1 MYDNIALLLALGPIV
16 LLPFWFL
23 AILTAPAALFMAIR
37 YWRAPSSVAPR
48 TKARFVTAGILALLE
63 IAGVVAMISFI
74 VLAQIRRLS

>member
-1 MYDNIALLLALGPIV
+1 MYDNIALLLALQPII
-16 LLPFWFL
+16 LLPFWFMT
-23 AILTAPAALFMAIR
+23 ILTAPAALFMVIR

-63 IAGVVAMISFI
+63 IAGMIAVISFV